1 MWANR
6 LRHCSSAA
14 TRPSS
19 ESELQSGNRAVDVDI
34 DVMASRYVAP
44 MRGFSEIRAYARFKN
59 VWYRSTPHIR

>member
-1 MWANR
+1 
-6 LRHCSSAA
+6 
-14 TRPSS
+14 
-19 ESELQSGNRAVDVDI
+19 VDI